1 MKIYD
6 LLKVVSETKK
16 AKDIPSKKLKKP
28 TEAASSVSTGSGT
41 VASSS
46 GRRRSDSIVV

>member
-28 TEAASSVSTGSGT
+28 TEAASGGSTSSGS
-41 VASSS
+41 VASGN
-46 GRRRSDSIVV
+46 GRRRPDSIVV

>member
-16 AKDIPSKKLKKP
+16 AKNTPSKNLKKP
-28 TEAASSVSTGSGT
+28 TEAASGGSTGASA
-41 VASSS
+41 VASGN
-46 GRRRSDSIVV
+46 GRRRPDSIVV